1 MLITFI
7 FLVIAGIAAGLLAS
21 IAGLASLVSYP
32 ALLLVGLPP
41 VIANVTNT
49 TALIFS
55 GIGSTFSSLKE
66 LRGHWKELLV
76 YTLLSLIGSIGGSML
91 LLIAPASSFE
101 KVVPFF
107 IFFAGI
113 LLFTSGRK
121 NAVATSKLK
130 NAAVK
135 KHNKWW
141 ISLLSLIGIC
151 VVGAYT
157 GYFGAAG
164 GVIFLAILSV
174 ITDHDFATVNAMKNT
189 IAFAGNLVATLI
201 FIFNSHIDWLF
212 VAPLGFGL
220 LIGGYLGPIIVRHVN
235 IHLLRS
241 LISLAAFGLAIYLFV
256 TAYFFS

>member
-1 MLITFI
+1 MLLTFI
-7 FLVIAGIAAGLLAS
+7 FLIIAGIVAGLLAS

-32 ALLLVGLPP
+32 ALLIVGLPP
-41 VIANVTNT
+41 VIANITNT

-66 LRGHWKELLV
+66 LQGHWKELLI
-76 YTLLSLIGSIGGSML
+76 YTLLSLIGSIGGSIL
-91 LLIAPASSFE
+91 LLAAPASSFE

-113 LLFTSGRK
+113 LLFISGRK
-121 NAVATSKLK
+121 NAGPTAKLK
-130 NAAVK
+130 KASTK
-135 KHNKWW
+135 TKNKWW
-141 ISLLSLIGIC
+141 LSLFSLLGIC
-151 VVGAYT
+151 LVGAYT

-164 GVIFLAILSV
+164 GVIFLAILSI
-174 ITDHDFATVNAMKNT
+174 ITSHDFATVNAMKNT
-189 IAFAGNLVATLI
+189 IAFAGNLVAAII
-201 FIFNSHIDWLF
+201 FVFKSHIDWMF

-235 IHLLRS
+235 IHLLRA
-241 LISLAAFGLAIYLFV
+241 LISLAAFGLSIYLFI